1 MTENGDVLA
10 APEDE
15 IKEVTGS
22 IDGFRSYH
30 AVRTADGTMSV
41 FDDQAGAEASTSA
54 AAAWISE
61 NLPDASFGA
70 PQVTTGEVAVSF

>member
-1 MTENGDVLA
+1 
-10 APEDE
+10 
-15 IKEVTGS
+15 
-22 IDGFRSYH
+22 
-30 AVRTADGTMSV
+30 MSV